1 MECTLGEFMDHTM
14 LELVGDMLKGKA
26 YVIQGTLLSWRKM
39 SAVKI
44 NAKFCTCNGISPCGR
59 MV

>member
-1 MECTLGEFMDHTM
+1 MVFIKDLNSVMECTLGEFMDHTM

-39 SAVKI
+39 SAE
-44 NAKFCTCNGISPCGR
+44 AQ
-59 MV
+59 